1 MACKRS
7 GVQFPSAPPLE
18 NAVSSRVKATVAAV
32 TVVMRT
38 FERPV
43 MLARA
48 IASVL
53 NQTFSDWELVVVN
66 NGGDPAPVDAAVA
79 VGRQANPTANIRV
92 LHLDDRCGME
102 EASNRA
108 LAGCQSEFFVI
119 HDDDDSWREGFL
131 ARTVEVAHKNGSAA
145 AVVSGVTKIQET
157 YRGGKVW
164 PVAYENFYLDEGRL
178 TYRGMIG
185 NNTFP
190 PIAALFRTRLL
201 SDVGMFDAS
210 LPVLG
215 DWEFNLRAVNAGGFV
230 FLNERLANYHTRTAD
245 SDRAAGNSITI
256 GEDLHRDVKLRLQ
269 DRWLA
274 EPAVNGV
281 NKGVLSISAQV
292 LLDIDEVRRHGV
304 QGNTGAPQDGDYI
317 AHRTAEII
325 ALRKPLRRI
334 ARSLRHPAHGAR
346 AVKRL
351 LRRVLGK

>member
-1 MACKRS
+1 M
-7 GVQFPSAPPLE
+7 P
-18 NAVSSRVKATVAAV
+18 AV
-32 TVVMRT
+32 TIVMRT

-43 MLARA
+43 MLVRA
-48 IASVL
+48 IASVQ
-53 NQTFSDWELVVVN
+53 NQSFVDWQLVVVN
-66 NGGDPAPVDAAVA
+66 NGGDPKLVDAAVKVA
-79 VGRQANPTANIRV
+79 LQANPSSSIRV
-92 LHLDDRCGME
+92 IHLDDRCGME

-108 LAGCQSEFFVI
+108 LAGCDSEFFVI

-131 ARTVEVAHKNGSAA
+131 ATAVEAARANASAA
-145 AVVSGVTKIQET
+145 AVVTGVTKIQET

-201 SDVGMFDAS
+201 TDIGMFDAS

-230 FLNERLANYHTRTAD
+230 YVNERLANYHTRTPD
-245 SDRAAGNSITI
+245 SDRASGNSITL

-269 DRWLA
+269 NRWLS

-281 NKGVLSISAQV
+281 NKGALSISAQLV
-292 LLDIDEVRRHGV
+292 LDLDELRREGIRATV
-304 QGNTGAPQDGDYI
+304 VEPQDGEYI
-317 AHRTAEII
+317 ANRTAEII
-325 ALRKPLRRI
+325 ALRKPIRRL
-334 ARSLRHPAHGAR
+334 ARVVRHPAHGVR

-351 LRRVLGK
+351 TRRVLGK

>member
-7 GVQFPSAPPLE
+7 GVQFPSAPPFVFGAL
-18 NAVSSRVKATVAAV
+18 NYHGSMPAV
-32 TVVMRT
+32 TIVMRT

-48 IASVL
+48 VASVQ
-53 NQTFSDWELVVVN
+53 NQSFTDWQLVVVN
-66 NGGDPAPVDAAVA
+66 NGGDPQPVDAVVKVA
-79 VGRQANPTANIRV
+79 QQAQPACSIRV
-92 LHLDDRCGME
+92 IHLNDRFGME

-108 LAGCQSEFFVI
+108 LAGCDSEFFVI

-131 ARTVEVAHKNGSAA
+131 ATAVEAARANASAA
-145 AVVSGVTKIQET
+145 AVVTGVTKIQET

-201 SDVGMFDAS
+201 SEVGMFDAS

-230 FLNERLANYHTRTAD
+230 YVNERLANYHTRTPD
-245 SDRAAGNSITI
+245 SDRSSGNSITV

-269 DRWLA
+269 NRWLE
-274 EPAVNGV
+274 EPAVNGL
-281 NKGVLSISAQV
+281 NKGALSISAQLV
-292 LLDIDEVRRHGV
+292 LDLDDLRR
-304 QGNTGAPQDGDYI
+304 QGITSTGGSSHDGDYI

-325 ALRKPLRRI
+325 ALRKPLRRL
-334 ARSLRHPAHGAR
+334 ARAVRHPAHGVR
-346 AVKRL
+346 AVKRMT
-351 LRRVLGK
+351 RRILGK